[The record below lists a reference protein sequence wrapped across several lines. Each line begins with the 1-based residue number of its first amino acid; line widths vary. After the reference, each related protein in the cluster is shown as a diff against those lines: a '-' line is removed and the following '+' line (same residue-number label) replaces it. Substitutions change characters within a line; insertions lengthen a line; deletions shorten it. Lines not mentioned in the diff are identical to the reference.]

1 MKTHAQHP
9 VSTSRTL
16 SGSPKASRQ
25 ISMNEL
31 LQRGP
36 VAQRMVGF
44 EFQTVGGVWNVKKK
58 DGQNWVDPGHG
69 DLIDTLDKIKVTAD
83 GTDLEFIT
91 EPVDERKN
99 NEVSLLADNIKKSF
113 GNFEK
118 KLTTSS
124 QYGKIGDYLINLNGE
139 RNAHPQA
146 TVGVKLENII
156 DLMDRITNIPITI
169 SPRRSTVPL
178 PIFGHSTFSNQ
189 NTTSITDNTSN
200 AGKQRQA
207 VIASVRYTKNYDVT
221 DVTDGTNVTNLNA
234 KEQKQA
240 QGLIALI
247 EHFIKVNKDAETYT
261 GDKKSTYHTNAKNKM
276 PVMPRTSIIDMY
288 KKMEPNAQ
296 QKVCEYLLNKDPDTY
311 IMYQN
316 TIPVLENGPNGPTYR
331 FDRCDNSY
339 TIEELLED
347 LRNSNQDKLLSKKY
361 NSIGFTDTVESASNR
376 TTDKSTDIGYDTPT
390 ERVEGGIFELRSLPN
405 QIAPGQWG
413 NVVTKVAQVIK
424 EVNAIRTPTS

>member
-16 SGSPKASRQ
+16 SGSPKASNQ

-44 EFQTVGGVWNVKKK
+44 EFQTVGGVWNVKKLNNGK
-58 DGQNWVDPGHG
+58 RVDPGHG
-69 DLIDTLDKIKVTAD
+69 DLIDTLDSKIKVTAD

-276 PVMPRTSIIDMY
+276 PVMPRTSIIDIFR
-288 KKMEPNAQ
+288 KMEPNAQ
-296 QKVCEYLLNKDPDTY
+296 NKIIHYL
-311 IMYQN
+311 N
-316 TIPVLENGPNGPTYR
+316 TKIA
-331 FDRCDNSY
+331 
-339 TIEELLED
+339 
-347 LRNSNQDKLLSKKY
+347 
-361 NSIGFTDTVESASNR
+361 TDTVMSEGSNNKYTVGELISDLNSTGNNSILFAKRYHAIGRINNSISNR

-390 ERVEGGIFELRSLPN
+390 QRVEGGIFELRSLPN